1 MCAAAVQLCW
11 LRNRDRFALGEIGM
25 VAWWAVRHRATLFHL
40 EEGSLRLWR
49 KRHGGLVCWAHRG
62 HPSRVCGIRSL
73 RLGAEPSSSASC
85 RRSWASSGFFLCAEW
100 RQAVYL
106 PKFFFG
112 RSSLWVWQWMSSLS
126 SQVDEVVL

>member
-1 MCAAAVQLCW
+1 MWCVEDGVGLSWRLAAVWSGPEVAGMMLGCEAEVQVGFSMLGGGIASSVAEAARW
-11 LRNRDRFALGEIGM
+11 LGVLGASGPP
-25 VAWWAVRHRATLFHL
+25 
-40 EEGSLRLWR
+40 
-49 KRHGGLVCWAHRG
+49 C
-62 HPSRVCGIRSL
+62 SRVCGIRSL

-112 RSSLWVWQWMSSLS
+112 AFVVVGLA
-126 SQVDEVVL
+126 VDVFVIFACG